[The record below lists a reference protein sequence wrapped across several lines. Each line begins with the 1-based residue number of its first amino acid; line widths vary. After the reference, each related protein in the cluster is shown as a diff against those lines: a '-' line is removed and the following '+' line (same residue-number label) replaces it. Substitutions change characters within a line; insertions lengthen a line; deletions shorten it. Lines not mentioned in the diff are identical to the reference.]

1 MDTEL
6 EKIFESVDK
15 EVFTEEFV
23 EKISVYME
31 NTVNKKV
38 EERVA
43 LQLESA
49 LKEQDEHYTAE
60 LAKFQ
65 EEIDAEHTFKAA
77 QVVKMMNEDFKSK
90 FEIVIERYEA
100 AIHKTAVKHHLK
112 LVEKANAFFDLYIEK
127 SLPREMIAEA
137 AKNKHAVNVLAEAR
151 KALSI
156 DPTMVKESLKTALV
170 DGNKKMES
178 LVKEKVEAERNLAVE
193 KAKRVL
199 SEKTA
204 NLPIEKAKWIRARL
218 ENKSAAYIAENFD
231 YVVGMYNHS
240 EQKVRRSAMQPNKP
254 VIVDR
259 PALVGEFVKNHTEI
273 QESYTPEP
281 ADDAISLYMEG
292 MNFRR

>member
-90 FEIVIERYEA
+90 F
-100 AIHKTAVKHHLK
+100 
-112 LVEKANAFFDLYIEK
+112 
-127 SLPREMIAEA
+127 
-137 AKNKHAVNVLAEAR
+137 
-151 KALSI
+151 
-156 DPTMVKESLKTALV
+156 
-170 DGNKKMES
+170 
-178 LVKEKVEAERNLAVE
+178 
-193 KAKRVL
+193 
-199 SEKTA
+199 
-204 NLPIEKAKWIRARL
+204 
-218 ENKSAAYIAENFD
+218 
-231 YVVGMYNHS
+231 
-240 EQKVRRSAMQPNKP
+240 
-254 VIVDR
+254 
-259 PALVGEFVKNHTEI
+259 
-273 QESYTPEP
+273 
-281 ADDAISLYMEG
+281 
-292 MNFRR
+292 